1 MRQRTRIWLAFV
13 PLRGRLRRRR
23 CRAVLGGHRRD
34 HDLADRPQATT
45 TTSTSVGTTAS
56 TSVGTTAT
64 TSVGTTAS
72 TSVGTTA
79 TTSVGT
85 TATTSVTTTATTSTT
100 EAEPLA
106 AQSLETVDG
115 ILYINVPAGGPVV
128 EVRPAELDIT
138 DPAALLHAY
147 ELLPDGATFD
157 EPVTLT
163 FSLPSLDDGA
173 LTLIG
178 LFSSD
183 GFVEI
188 PRQQSRVADGRHL
201 VTASIDHF
209 SKVAA
214 VDAGA
219 RLRMEPTTSTIS
231 VGRSVTVELIR
242 DWEALTTTVLFD
254 DSGHTEWS
262 HADRLALTN
271 AGFNGAT
278 FTCEAEGEGLPV
290 EAAWTLTFTEDRT
303 LPLDLLT
310 LALVLADHPDSLRDI
325 GQVTWTRGSFDRCS
339 VTRLD
344 LRRARMRRRVWRI
357 PTGMGDEA

>member
-13 PLRGRLRRRR
+13 PLRRRLRRRR

-56 TSVGTTAT
+56 
-64 TSVGTTAS
+64 
-72 TSVGTTA
+72 
-79 TTSVGT
+79 TSVGT

-188 PRQQSRVADGRHL
+188 PRQQSRVADGRHP

-303 LPLDLLT
+303 PPPRP
-310 LALVLADHPDSLRDI
+310 PDSGVGTGGPP
-325 GQVTWTRGSFDRCS
+325 GQLEGHRPSDVDKEGNR
-339 VTRLD
+339 RL
-344 LRRARMRRRVWRI
+344 
-357 PTGMGDEA
+357 P